1 MSSISGD
8 SKILVW
14 DVPVRVFHWLM
25 VLCFAGAYIT
35 SEGERWRLV
44 HVTLGYTMAGLVG
57 FRVLWGLMGTRYARF
72 SNFVR
77 GPARVAGYLRSL
89 LGGAP
94 EHYTGHNPAGAVAIV
109 LLLLCAVLISLTG
122 WASYNEMG
130 GEWLSE
136 LHEGA
141 GNAMLALVG
150 VHLAGVAVST
160 LLHGENLVRA
170 MVTGTKV
177 GDAIDAVRSPHWWVA
192 LGLVMAVVVFWV
204 LQWQGA
210 PAP

>member
-1 MSSISGD
+1 MSGTSGD

-44 HVTLGYTMAGLVG
+44 HVTLGYSMAGLVG
-57 FRVLWGLMGTRYARF
+57 FRVLWGVLGTRYARF
-72 SNFVR
+72 RNFVR
-77 GPARVAGYLRSL
+77 GPAQVLRYLRSL
-89 LGGAP
+89 LGGVP
-94 EHYTGHNPAGAVAIV
+94 QHYTGHNPAGAVAIV

-122 WASYNEMG
+122 WASYNDMG

-141 GNAMLALVG
+141 GNAMLALVA
-150 VHLAGVAVST
+150 VHLAGVVVST
-160 LLHGENLVRA
+160 LLHRENLVRA

-177 GDAIDAVRSPHWWVA
+177 GDAIDAVRSPHRLVA